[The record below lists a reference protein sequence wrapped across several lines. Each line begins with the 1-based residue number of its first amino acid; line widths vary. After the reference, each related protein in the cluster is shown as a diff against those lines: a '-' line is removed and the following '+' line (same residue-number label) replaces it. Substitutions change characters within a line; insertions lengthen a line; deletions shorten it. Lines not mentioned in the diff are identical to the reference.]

1 MYGFLV
7 DSDKTKTH
15 LSSSSLAY
23 RALKA
28 RKNREKA
35 AAYAKKSSTDAAS
48 SGVTNIFS
56 NYLNSSMQSLM
67 MQSSIPAEET
77 DDCKSFGGFSSK
89 VPHMNLSKTSMAKIK
104 ALSQELKFDPND
116 LLKVIYSESNGNPR
130 AINSKTGASGLIQFM
145 PATAAR
151 LGVSVY
157 QIRTM
162 SAEQQMDLVAKYLR
176 NAKRTA
182 FHGSNPQLSAG
193 QLYALVACPG
203 RAGKIGNLY
212 SAGSKA
218 SRLNRGLADKNGN
231 ITFTSLENRLNRFCH
246 KAKSFL
252 LWLKP

>member
-7 DSDKTKTH
+7 DSDKTKTD

-23 RALKA
+23 ATAK
-28 RKNREKA
+28 KNREKA
-35 AAYAKKSSTDAAS
+35 AADAKKSSTDAAS
-48 SGVTNIFS
+48 SSAPTSNFDYSSNVFS

-67 MQSSIPAEET
+67 AQSSIPAEET

-246 KAKSFL
+246 KA
-252 LWLKP
+252 